1 MAKLQIAAISVIL
14 ACAHTVGARASEITV
29 WTQRAIATV
38 LVEVGPTFEQQTGHK
53 LKVTSDLTARF
64 VQRMDAGDPFDI
76 LVSTVP
82 ELMDELVQR
91 GRIIADTRTPLV
103 RSGIGVEVRAGAPK
117 PDISSV
123 DAFKR
128 ALLNAKSIGYLR
140 AGSGAYLARLFERLG
155 IADAIKAKVTRPER
169 DIVSEMVAKG
179 ELEIGM
185 VVITQILTTP
195 GVDLVG
201 PLPPELQQYVE
212 FVASVSADSKVRP
225 AAMEL
230 IKFLKGPVARPVIR
244 SQGMEPL

>member
-29 WTQRAIATV
+29 WAQRAIATV
-38 LVEVGPTFEQQTGHK
+38 LAEVGPKFEQQTGHK
-53 LKVTSDLTARF
+53 LKVTYDLTANF
-64 VQRMDAGDPFDI
+64 VRRMDAGEAFDI
-76 LVSTVP
+76 LVSAAP
-82 ELMDELVQR
+82 ELIDGLVQR
-91 GRIIADTRTPLV
+91 GKIIADTRTALV
-103 RSGIGVEVRAGAPK
+103 RSGIGMEVRAGAPK

-128 ALLNAKSIGYLR
+128 ALLNAKSIGYLPT
-140 AGSGAYLARLFERLG
+140 GSGAYLAGLLERLG
-155 IADAIKAKVTRPER
+155 IADAIKAKVTRPET

-195 GVDLVG
+195 GVDFVG
-201 PLPPELQQYVE
+201 PLPPELQHYIE
-212 FVASVSADSKVRP
+212 FIAGVSANSKAHP

-230 IKFLKGPVARPVIR
+230 LRFLKGPIAIPVIR

>member
-1 MAKLQIAAISVIL
+1 VARLQIAAISLIF
-14 ACAHTVGARASEITV
+14 ACAHTVGAPASEITV

-38 LVEVGPTFEQQTGHK
+38 LAEVGPTFEQQTGHK

-64 VQRMDAGDPFDI
+64 VQRIDAGEAFDM

-82 ELMDELVQR
+82 ELMDDLVQR
-91 GRIIADTRTPLV
+91 GKIIADTRTPVV
-103 RSGIGVEVRAGAPK
+103 RSGIGMEVRAGAPK

-123 DAFKR
+123 AAFKR
-128 ALLNAKSIGYLR
+128 ALRDAKSIGYLQ
-140 AGSGAYLARLFERLG
+140 AGSGAYLAVLLERLG

-195 GVDLVG
+195 GVDFVG
-201 PLPPELQQYVE
+201 PLPSELQHYVE
-212 FVASVSADSKVRP
+212 FVGAVSADSKLRP

-230 IKFLKGPVARPVIR
+230 MTFLKGPIAIPVIR